1 MNGKQGES
9 AYDLGVNMEDWTYQ
23 QICSG
28 RMLEHLQEGIHDK
41 LAMVPLL
48 TLCGR
53 NVIGI
58 LLASLKV

>member
-28 RMLEHLQEGIHDK
+28 RMLEHRQERHTK
-41 LAMVPLL
+41 K
-48 TLCGR
+48 R
-53 NVIGI
+53 
-58 LLASLKV
+58 LLASLKQRQV